1 VIGFISNV
9 SKTNVV
15 RDLLAMIGGSLIIY
29 ACGLSWLKILT
40 GMTLGK
46 TLAVGM
52 YPFLPGDALKM
63 AAAVP
68 IAKALRP
75 IINKT

>member
-1 VIGFISNV
+1 
-9 SKTNVV
+9 VV
-15 RDLLAMIGGSLIIY
+15 RDLLAMICGSLIIY
-29 ACGLSWLKILT
+29 ACGVSWLNILT

-63 AAAVP
+63 AVAVP

-75 IINKT
+75 VINRG

>member
-1 VIGFISNV
+1 
-9 SKTNVV
+9 
-15 RDLLAMIGGSLIIY
+15 
-29 ACGLSWLKILT
+29 
-40 GMTLGK
+40 
-46 TLAVGM
+46 VGM

-75 IINKT
+75 VINRE